1 MQDSIK
7 VETLNSHELI
17 NEATAASSNEPTCC
31 PSQDEPATEPQYA
44 TYKVNIDGK
53 SEDRII
59 AFTRY
64 SMQIKAQE
72 GIVKLIDKEKM
83 LRVIFHLAEPEIFW
97 QAGEVLHDKDGHII
111 NPDTENVLVHVDTA
125 STSGR
130 ILVENTLEDVEVHNF
145 SSVEEYAQA
154 IGNTMLLERGLN
166 TKEKL
171 GYAALASGDKATMA
185 IYEFSMK
192 NGVPTSIAEHY
203 LDTHLKPTTVLAMTL
218 GKKPDVT
225 PVLGREPEEAQTL
238 YEQMVRTFT
247 KGSAQKRY
255 AIRVVNTLL
264 KDNKF
269 SMEEMMLCLRTI
281 PANEVSAAEL
291 MNCGIKEACIASVLT
306 SWLIKIKRGEV
317 RLAA

>member
-1 MQDSIK
+1 MIK
-7 VETLNSHELI
+7 ETEMEVITPSTNGETS
-17 NEATAASSNEPTCC
+17 AV
-31 PSQDEPATEPQYA
+31 SQDTQDAEPQYA

-53 SEDRII
+53 SEDKII

-64 SMQIKAQE
+64 SMQVKAPE
-72 GIVKLIDKEKM
+72 NIVKLADNGKM
-83 LRVIFHLAEPEIFW
+83 LRVIYHLAKPEPFW
-97 QAGEVLHDKDGHII
+97 QAGEELHDRDGHII
-111 NPDTENVLVHVDTA
+111 ASGTENVLVHVDTA

-130 ILVENTLEDVEVHNF
+130 ILIEDTLEDAEVHNF

-154 IGNTMLLERGLN
+154 VGNTMLLERGLN

-171 GYAALASGDKATMA
+171 GYAARATGDKATMA
-185 IYEFSMK
+185 IYEFATR

-218 GKKPDVT
+218 GKKPEVT
-225 PVLGREPEEAQTL
+225 PVLGREPEEAQEL
-238 YEQMVRTFT
+238 YDQMVRTFT

-269 SMEEMMLCLRTI
+269 SKEEVMLCLKTI

-291 MNCGIKEACIASVLT
+291 MDCGIKEACIASVLT

-317 RLAA
+317 ALAA

>member
-1 MQDSIK
+1 MTKNQFTE
-7 VETLNSHELI
+7 VT
-17 NEATAASSNEPTCC
+17 TPPSNEPTCC
-31 PSQDEPATEPQYA
+31 PSQDTPAEEPQYA

-53 SEDRII
+53 SEDKII

-64 SMQIKAQE
+64 SMQVKVPE
-72 GIVKLIDKEKM
+72 NIVKLVDKGKM
-83 LRVIFHLAEPEIFW
+83 LRTIIHLAKPEIFW
-97 QAGEVLHDKDGHII
+97 KAGEVLHDRDGHII
-111 NPDTENVLVHVDTA
+111 DPDTENVLVLVDTA

-130 ILVENTLEDVEVHNF
+130 ILIEDTLDDVEVHNF

-154 IGNTMLLERGLN
+154 VGNTMLLERGLN

-185 IYEFSMK
+185 IYEFAMK

-203 LDTHLKPTTVLAMTL
+203 LDTHLKPTTVCAMTL
-218 GKKPDVT
+218 GRKPDVT
-225 PVLGREPEEAQTL
+225 PVLGREPEEAQEL
-238 YEQMVRTFT
+238 YDQMVRTFT

-269 SMEEMMLCLRTI
+269 SMDEMMLCLKTI

-291 MNCGIKEACIASVLT
+291 MDCGIKEACIASVLT
-306 SWLIKIKRGEV
+306 SWLIKLKRGEV
-317 RLAA
+317 RMAA

>member
-1 MQDSIK
+1 MKYIENSK
-7 VETLNSHELI
+7 VTCPSGNNPMNS
-17 NEATAASSNEPTCC
+17 
-31 PSQDEPATEPQYA
+31 PSQDSPTTEPQYV
-44 TYKVNIDGK
+44 TYKVIIDGK
-53 SEDRII
+53 SEDKII

-72 GIVKLIDKEKM
+72 NIVKLVDKGKM
-83 LRVIFHLAEPEIFW
+83 LRVIYHLAKPEPFW
-97 QAGEVLHDKDGHII
+97 QAGEELHDKDGHII
-111 NPDTENVLVHVDTA
+111 VPGTENVLVHVDTA

-130 ILVENTLEDVEVHNF
+130 ILIEDILEDVEVHNF

-154 IGNTMLLERGLN
+154 VGNTMLLERGLN

-185 IYEFSMK
+185 IYNFATK

-203 LDTHLKPTTVLAMTL
+203 LDTHLKPTTVCAMTL

-225 PVLGREPEEAQTL
+225 PVLGREPEEAQEL
-238 YEQMVRTFT
+238 YDQMVRTFT

-255 AIRVVNTLL
+255 AIRVVNSLL

-269 SMEEMMLCLRTI
+269 SMQEIMFCLKTI

-291 MNCGIKEACIASVLT
+291 MDCGIKEACIASVLT

-317 RLAA
+317 PLAA

>member
-1 MQDSIK
+1 MKENQLTE
-7 VETLNSHELI
+7 VT
-17 NEATAASSNEPTCC
+17 TPPSNEPTCC

-53 SEDRII
+53 SEDKII

-64 SMQIKAQE
+64 SMQ
-72 GIVKLIDKEKM
+72 VKVPENILKLVDKGKM
-83 LRVIFHLAEPEIFW
+83 LRTIIHLAKPEIFW
-97 QAGEVLHDKDGHII
+97 KAGEVLHDRDGHII
-111 NPDTENVLVHVDTA
+111 DPDTENVLVLVDTA

-130 ILVENTLEDVEVHNF
+130 ILIEDTLDDVEVHNF

-154 IGNTMLLERGLN
+154 VGNTMLLERGLN

-185 IYEFSMK
+185 IYEFAMK

-203 LDTHLKPTTVLAMTL
+203 LDTHLKPTTVCAMAL
-218 GKKPDVT
+218 GRKPDIT
-225 PVLGREPEEAQTL
+225 PVLGRDPEEAQKL
-238 YEQMVRTFT
+238 YDQMVRTFT

-269 SMEEMMLCLRTI
+269 SMDEMMLCLKTI

-291 MNCGIKEACIASVLT
+291 MDCGIKEACIASVLT
-306 SWLIKIKRGEV
+306 SWLIKLKRGEV
-317 RLAA
+317 RMAA

>member
-1 MQDSIK
+1 MKENQLTE
-7 VETLNSHELI
+7 VT
-17 NEATAASSNEPTCC
+17 TPPSNEPTCC

-53 SEDRII
+53 SEDKII

-64 SMQIKAQE
+64 SMQ
-72 GIVKLIDKEKM
+72 VKVPENILKLVDKGKM
-83 LRVIFHLAEPEIFW
+83 LRTIIHLAKPEIFW
-97 QAGEVLHDKDGHII
+97 KAGEVLHDRDGHII
-111 NPDTENVLVHVDTA
+111 DPDTENVLVLVDTA

-130 ILVENTLEDVEVHNF
+130 ILIEDTLDDVEVHNF

-154 IGNTMLLERGLN
+154 VGNTMLLERGLN

-185 IYEFSMK
+185 IYEFAMK

-203 LDTHLKPTTVLAMTL
+203 LDTHLKPTTVCAMTL
-218 GKKPDVT
+218 GRKPDIT
-225 PVLGREPEEAQTL
+225 PVLGRDPEEAQKL
-238 YEQMVRTFT
+238 YDQMVRTFT

-269 SMEEMMLCLRTI
+269 SMDEMMLCLKTI

-291 MNCGIKEACIASVLT
+291 MDCGIKEACIASVLT
-306 SWLIKIKRGEV
+306 SWLIKLKRGEV
-317 RLAA
+317 RMAA

>member
-1 MQDSIK
+1 MKKEKEMEVI
-7 VETLNSHELI
+7 TPPT
-17 NEATAASSNEPTCC
+17 NEEASAV
-31 PSQDEPATEPQYA
+31 SQDTQNAEPQYV
-44 TYKVNIDGK
+44 TYKVNVDGK
-53 SEDRII
+53 IEDKII

-64 SMQIKAQE
+64 SMQVKAQE

-83 LRVIFHLAEPEIFW
+83 LRVIIHLAKPEIFW
-97 QAGEVLHDKDGHII
+97 MAGEVLHDRDGHII
-111 NPDTENVLVHVDTA
+111 DPDTENVLVLVDTA

-130 ILVENTLEDVEVHNF
+130 ILIEDTLDDVEVHDF
-145 SSVEEYAQA
+145 ASIEEFAQA
-154 IGNTMLLERGLN
+154 VGNTMLLERGLN

-185 IYEFSMK
+185 IYEFATR

-203 LDTHLKPTTVLAMTL
+203 LDTHLKPTTVCAMTL
-218 GKKPDVT
+218 GRKPDVT
-225 PVLGREPEEAQTL
+225 PILGRDPEEAQKL
-238 YEQMVRTFT
+238 YDQMVRTFT

-269 SMEEMMLCLRTI
+269 SVDEMMLCLKTI

-291 MNCGIKEACIASVLT
+291 MDCGIKEACIASVLT
-306 SWLIKIKRGEV
+306 SWLIKLKRGEV
-317 RLAA
+317 RMAA

>member
-1 MQDSIK
+1 MEK
-7 VETLNSHELI
+7 NHLREVT
-17 NEATAASSNEPTCC
+17 TPPSSESNCC
-31 PSQDEPATEPQYA
+31 PPQDKPVTEPQYA

-53 SEDRII
+53 NEDKII

-64 SMQIKAQE
+64 SMQVKAQE
-72 GIVKLIDKEKM
+72 NIVNLADKGKM
-83 LRVIFHLAEPEIFW
+83 LRVIFHLAKPEPFW
-97 QAGEVLHDKDGHII
+97 QAGEELHDKDGHPIA
-111 NPDTENVLVHVDTA
+111 PGTENVLVHVDTA

-130 ILVENTLEDVEVHNF
+130 ILIEDTLDDVEVHDF

-171 GYAALASGDKATMA
+171 GYAALATGDKATMA
-185 IYEFSMK
+185 IYEFATR

-203 LDTHLKPTTVLAMTL
+203 LDTHLKPTTVFAMTL
-218 GKKPDVT
+218 GRKPDVI
-225 PVLGREPEEAQTL
+225 PVLGREPEEAQEL
-238 YEQMVRTFT
+238 YDQMVRTFT

-269 SMEEMMLCLRTI
+269 SMEEIMLCLKTI
-281 PANEVSAAEL
+281 LANEVFAAEL
-291 MNCGIKEACIASVLT
+291 MDCGIKEACIASVLT
-306 SWLIKIKRGEV
+306 SWLIKLKRGEV
-317 RLAA
+317 RMAA

>member
-1 MQDSIK
+1 MKK
-7 VETLNSHELI
+7 VENIEVTCPSGNNPMNS
-17 NEATAASSNEPTCC
+17 
-31 PSQDEPATEPQYA
+31 PSQDSPTTEPQYV

-53 SEDRII
+53 SEDKII

-72 GIVKLIDKEKM
+72 NIVKLVDKGKM
-83 LRVIFHLAEPEIFW
+83 LRVIYHLAKPEPFW
-97 QAGEVLHDKDGHII
+97 QAGEELHDKDGHII
-111 NPDTENVLVHVDTA
+111 VPGTENVLVHVDTA

-130 ILVENTLEDVEVHNF
+130 ILIEDILEDVEVHNF

-154 IGNTMLLERGLN
+154 VGNTMLLERGLN

-185 IYEFSMK
+185 IYNFATK

-203 LDTHLKPTTVLAMTL
+203 LDTHLKPTTVCAMTL

-225 PVLGREPEEAQTL
+225 PVLGREPEEAQEL
-238 YEQMVRTFT
+238 YDQMVRTFT

-255 AIRVVNTLL
+255 AIRVVNSLL

-269 SMEEMMLCLRTI
+269 SMQEIMFCLKTI

-291 MNCGIKEACIASVLT
+291 MDCGIKEACIASVLT

-317 RLAA
+317 ALAA

>member
-1 MQDSIK
+1 MKENQLTE
-7 VETLNSHELI
+7 VT
-17 NEATAASSNEPTCC
+17 TPPSNEPTCC

-44 TYKVNIDGK
+44 TYKVHIDGK
-53 SEDRII
+53 SEDKII
-59 AFTRY
+59 GFTRY
-64 SMQIKAQE
+64 SMQVKVQE
-72 GIVKLIDKEKM
+72 NILKLVDKEKM
-83 LRVIFHLAEPEIFW
+83 LRVIHHLAKPEIFW
-97 QAGEVLHDKDGHII
+97 QAGEELHDKDGHII
-111 NPDTENVLVHVDTA
+111 VPGTENVLVHVDTA

-130 ILVENTLEDVEVHNF
+130 ILIEDTLEDVEVHDF

-154 IGNTMLLERGLN
+154 IGNTMHLERGLN
-166 TKEKL
+166 TKEKY
-171 GYAALASGDKATMA
+171 GYAARATGDKATMA
-185 IYEFSMK
+185 IYEFAMK

-225 PVLGREPEEAQTL
+225 PVLGREPEEAQEL
-238 YEQMVRTFT
+238 YDQMVRTFT

-269 SMEEMMLCLRTI
+269 SMEEMMLCLKTI

-291 MNCGIKEACIASVLT
+291 MDCGIKEACIASVLT